1 MMTHKFSIVFFL
13 SLLFFVFQSCG
24 PADTDTEHLMHDF
37 SIQTSPIEITW
48 ELNSNFEEDNQFS
61 ATLTLHNTSDEA
73 FPAEGW
79 ALYLNSIR
87 PLVAESFLPELTATL
102 INGDFFKLEPTDEFQ
117 PIEPGGERVI
127 DYKAR
132 FFSIKKTDAPQ
143 GFYFVFDDGT
153 TIKNVDKVEILPFT
167 REEQVNRSPG
177 DLIEVPTSES
187 IFQANTALSLL
198 NLGQISKI
206 TPTPRSVQPG
216 DETFTLTD
224 GIEIHY
230 HEYFSNEANYLADM
244 LSAGYNIQARTH
256 LLMQEREESGILLNL
271 DVDTL
276 ESDESYILD
285 VSPGLIEIK
294 ANDSRGIFYGVQSLR
309 ALIDNR
315 TADNPVIETVRIEDE
330 PAFPYRGMHLD
341 VSRNFQ
347 SVDDVKR
354 LLDVMAMYKLNRFHF
369 HLTDDE
375 GWRLAIDP
383 LPELVEVGG
392 RRGHTE
398 DESEYLIPS
407 YGSGPDPTPGRS
419 FGSGWYTRA
428 QYIDILQFAA
438 ERHIEVIPE
447 IDVPGHARAAII
459 AMKVRAERLHEAGD
473 PEAAEFYRLD
483 EEADQSEYRSIQN
496 FDDNVI
502 NVCQESTYRFME
514 VVIDEI
520 VDMHR
525 AAGAPLSTIH
535 VGGDEVPHG
544 VWEESPACRQLMD
557 EEGIENVRDLQIYF
571 FDRLQT
577 KLENR
582 NLLMAGW
589 EEVAFRELEDG
600 TKTPHPEFVGSTIP
614 HVWSNI
620 WGADTEDYAYK
631 LANMGYKVVMSHAS
645 NFYFDMAYNKHWEEP
660 GFYWAS
666 MFNTKEPY
674 SFIPFNLYRNAVQDN
689 YGNPIPENQFD
700 DAVQLRADA
709 RENILGLQGQ
719 LWTETVNREGRMDYM
734 IYPRLLALAERAWV
748 GDSEWSE
755 IAGRDAMF
763 NARDEAW
770 NEFANRLG
778 RFELKRLDTYYPDM
792 QYRIPPPGAVVEN
805 GRLIANTDFPGL
817 EIRYE
822 LGGSSPSEG
831 SPVYEG
837 PVDLNGT
844 ETVKLATFNSVGR
857 SSRVIA
863 IEVLH

>member
-1 MMTHKFSIVFFL
+1 MMTRNFASIIFL
-13 SLLFFVFQSCG
+13 FLLFFVLLSCD
-24 PADTDTEHLMHDF
+24 PADTEPDYLMHDF
-37 SIQTSPIEITW
+37 TIQTSPIEIAW
-48 ELNSNFEEDNQFS
+48 ELNSNFEEDSQFS
-61 ATLTLHNTSDEA
+61 AFLTLYNSSDET

-87 PLVAESFLPELTATL
+87 PLVPESFLPEMTATL
-102 INGDFFKLEPTDEFQ
+102 INGDFFKLEPTDEFM
-117 PIEPGGERVI
+117 PIEPGEERVI
-127 DYKAR
+127 EYKGQ

-153 TIKNVDKVEILPFT
+153 TIETVDQVEVLPFT
-167 REEQVNRSPG
+167 REEQINRSPE
-177 DLIEVPTSES
+177 DLIEVPTPES
-187 IFQANTALSLL
+187 VYQTNSVLSLL
-198 NLGQISKI
+198 DLQNVSKI

-216 DETFTLTD
+216 DEMFTLTD

-230 HEYFSNEANYLADM
+230 HEYFANEANYLADL

-256 LLMQEREESGILLNL
+256 LLIQDREEAGILLNL
-271 DVDTL
+271 DVDSL
-276 ESDESYILD
+276 ESDESYMLD
-285 VSPGLIEIK
+285 ISSGLIEIK
-294 ANDSRGIFYGVQSLR
+294 ANDSRGIFYGIQSLR
-309 ALIDNR
+309 ALIDNHP
-315 TADNPVIETVRIEDE
+315 AGDPVIETVRIEDE

-347 SVDDVKR
+347 SIDDVKR

-398 DESEYLIPS
+398 NESGYLIPS
-407 YGSGPDPTPGRS
+407 YGSGPDPTAGRS

-428 QYIDILQFAA
+428 EYIDILQFAA

-447 IDVPGHARAAII
+447 IDVPGHARAAIV
-459 AMKVRAERLHEAGD
+459 AMKARAERLHEAGD
-473 PEAAEFYRLD
+473 PDAAEFYRLD

-496 FDDNVI
+496 FNDNVI

-525 AAGAPLSTIH
+525 VAGAPLSTIH

-571 FDRLQT
+571 FDRLQA
-577 KLENR
+577 KLEER

-589 EEVAFRELEDG
+589 EEVVFREGEDG
-600 TKTPHPEFVGSTIP
+600 SKTPHPEFVGSTIP

-620 WGADTEDYAYK
+620 WGSGTEDYAYT
-631 LANMGYKVVMSHAS
+631 LANMGYKVIMSHAS
-645 NFYFDMAYNKHWEEP
+645 NFYFDFAYNKHWEEP
-660 GFYWAS
+660 GFYWAA

-689 YGNPIPENQFD
+689 YGNPISEDYFD
-700 DAVQLRADA
+700 DAVQLRVDA

-719 LWTETVNREGRMDYM
+719 LWTETVNREGRMHYM
-734 IYPRLLALAERAWV
+734 IFPRLLGLAERAWV
-748 GDSEWSE
+748 GDADWSE
-755 IAGRDAMF
+755 VSGREAMWS
-763 NARDEAW
+763 ARDEAW

-778 RFELKRLDTYYPDM
+778 RFELKRLDYYYPDI
-792 QYRIPPPGAVVEN
+792 QYRIPPPGAVIED
-805 GRLIANTDFPGL
+805 GRLLANTDFPGL

-822 LGGSSPSEG
+822 LDGGTPSED
-831 SPVYEG
+831 SPVYAG
-837 PVDLNGT
+837 PVDLNGA
-844 ETVKLATFNSVGR
+844 ETVKLATFNSIGR
-857 SSRVIA
+857 SSRVVTL
-863 IEVLH
+863 EVSD